1 MTSAQ
6 FLHSLAAQ
14 LAWQDGQEHGVNG
27 MLAILFCLR
36 NRVAA
41 GHENGD
47 LGRIVQAQH
56 VWRYA
61 THQNFVDVPDTREPA
76 FSQLLG
82 YVEGVF
88 DNSIVDR
95 LTTGALYWG
104 DQRTIT
110 GRTKVAQVG
119 TLDLWK

>member
-1 MTSAQ
+1 MIPAQ

-14 LAWQDGQEHGVNG
+14 LAWQDGRENGVNG
-27 MLAILFCLR
+27 MLAVLFCLR

-47 LGRIVQAQH
+47 LGRIIQGQH
-56 VWRYA
+56 IWRYV
-61 THQNFVDVPDTREPA
+61 TGQNFTDVPDTREPA
-76 FSQLLG
+76 FAQLLG
-82 YVEGVF
+82 YIEGVF

-95 LTTGALYWG
+95 LTVGALYWG
-104 DQRTIT
+104 NQRNPS
-110 GRTKVAQVG
+110 GGVKVAQVG